1 MNLTRLLEQYLY
13 WRRRDGPMKA
23 SIHVSIKS
31 YDTSAMDQLMIP
43 DPSAD
48 ASASVRFVE
57 CP

>member
-1 MNLTRLLEQYLY
+1 
-13 WRRRDGPMKA
+13 MKA